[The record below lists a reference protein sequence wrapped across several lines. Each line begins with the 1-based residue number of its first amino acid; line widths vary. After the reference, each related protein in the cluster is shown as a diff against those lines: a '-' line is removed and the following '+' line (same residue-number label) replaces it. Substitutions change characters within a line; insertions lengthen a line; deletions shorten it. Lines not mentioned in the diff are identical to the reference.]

1 MIFLVLFIVKPWLIF
16 AREHGNYSNIK
27 ADKLVVVKLL
37 PTLKH
42 VFSHQKP
49 KKFYRIT
56 NISLNVHGLHHEL
69 FFFAGLLMSFPR
81 QVDPI

>member
-27 ADKLVVVKLL
+27 AYKLVVVKLL
-37 PTLKH
+37 PRLKH

-56 NISLNVHGLHHEL
+56 NVSLNVHGLL
-69 FFFAGLLMSFPR
+69 FPGKSIQYDNLQSAANLR
-81 QVDPI
+81 